1 MIKSFEQ
8 FINENYNEKVVIDSL
23 CEEYGAPL
31 FNEISESLVFEINNS
46 INEGKLTID
55 ANMIEEG
62 LFDTIGKLFKKG
74 ADKASEKIEDNNT
87 TINDLKSSL
96 DSILNVPGNIGS
108 DVVAMGKELKSA
120 EMDNKVLAKIEEL
133 CKSAEDICAKLSE
146 KEENAYKTI
155 SEKMTAANEAVK
167 EFTKSSIAKIKEIA
181 ELSKNKIADVI
192 AAVVMF
198 CQRMAEYTKKA
209 LEVIGKG
216 VVIAFAL
223 PFVLA
228 FSLYKGALKVCE
240 MLVEKVKDGAK
251 ILKDAFVKVKDAI
264 TNWVVDMLKQ
274 AKETLKKASDAI
286 KDGAK
291 SAAKGIGKAFLAI
304 VALLG
309 QLASDA
315 KDKISEAY
323 NSFADSVKDFSD
335 DVKAYVSE
343 KWDVVSNWCKKTSTA
358 FADGVKNVW
367 GKMKE
372 KVVSAVG
379 AVKDAYKTLKDNA
392 KATWDEIKEWNDERQ
407 QEDMKARMKYAADK
421 WGKDTVESWVNEL

>member
-23 CEEYGAPL
+23 CEEYGSPL

-87 TINDLKSSL
+87 TINDLKTSL

-274 AKETLKKASDAI
+274 AKDTLKKASDAI

>member
-8 FINENYNEKVVIDSL
+8 FINENYNEKVVINSL

-31 FNEISESLVFEINNS
+31 FNEISESLVCEINNS
-46 INEGKLTID
+46 INEGKLIID

-74 ADKASEKIEDNNT
+74 ADKSREKIEDDNT
-87 TINDLKSSL
+87 TIDDLKSSL
-96 DSILNVPGNIGS
+96 DSILNMSGNISS
-108 DVVAMGKELKSA
+108 DVIAMGKDLKIA
-120 EMDNKVLAKIEEL
+120 EMDKKVLAKIEEL
-133 CKSAEDICAKLSE
+133 CKSAEDICLELSE
-146 KEENAYKTI
+146 KEENTYKTI
-155 SEKMTAANEAVK
+155 SEKMNAANDAVK

-181 ELSKNKIADVI
+181 ELSKNKVADII

-198 CQRMAEYTKKA
+198 CQKMAQYAKKA

-274 AKETLKKASDAI
+274 AKETLKKACDDI
-286 KDGAK
+286 KDGSKKAYQ
-291 SAAKGIGKAFLAI
+291 SIGKAYLAI
-304 VALLG
+304 VAILG
-309 QLASDA
+309 QLASDT

-323 NSFADSVKDFSD
+323 NKFVDSAKELAD
-335 DVKAYVSE
+335 DVKAFISE
-343 KWDVVSNWCKKTSTA
+343 KWGIVSNWCKKTASS
-358 FADGVKNVW
+358 FAEGVKNVW
-367 GKMKE
+367 NKFRD
-372 KVVSAVG
+372 KVVKTVDSA
-379 AVKDAYKTLKDNA
+379 KDAYKSLEDNA
-392 KATWDEIKEWNDERQ
+392 NSTWDDVKKWSDEKQ
-407 QEDMKARMKYAADK
+407 KDFMKANMKYSVDK
-421 WGKDTVESWVNEL
+421 WGKDEVNSWFENI

>member
-133 CKSAEDICAKLSE
+133 CKIAEDSCAKLSE
-146 KEENAYKTI
+146 KEESMYKTI

-228 FSLYKGALKVCE
+228 FSLYKGSLKVCE

-274 AKETLKKASDAI
+274 AKETLKKASDTI

-304 VALLG
+304 VAILG

-343 KWDVVSNWCKKTSTA
+343 KWDAVSNWCKKTSTA

-379 AVKDAYKTLKDNA
+379 AVKDAYNTLKDNA

>member
-1 MIKSFEQ
+1 
-8 FINENYNEKVVIDSL
+8 
-23 CEEYGAPL
+23 
-31 FNEISESLVFEINNS
+31 
-46 INEGKLTID
+46 
-55 ANMIEEG
+55 MIEEG

-87 TINDLKSSL
+87 TINDLKNSL

-133 CKSAEDICAKLSE
+133 CKSAEEICAKLSE

-181 ELSKNKIADVI
+181 ELSKNKIADII

-264 TNWVVDMLKQ
+264 TNWVADMLKQ
-274 AKETLKKASDAI
+274 AKDTLKKASDAI
-286 KDGAK
+286 ESGAK

-379 AVKDAYKTLKDNA
+379 AVKDAYSTLKTNA
-392 KATWDEIKEWNDERQ
+392 KATWDDIKEWNDERQ

-421 WGKDTVESWVNEL
+421 WGKDTVESWVKEL